1 MVGDPIS
8 NMLIAIKNAGV
19 VKKPTVSFGYS
30 KIKLAIAKIL
40 EREGFVKKAEVKGK
54 KNGKV
59 IEVEMI
65 YEKTGGPKVSGV
77 KRISKQS
84 KRVYKGYREIYK
96 IKNGT
101 GFAVYS
107 TTRGLVTD
115 TEARKAKLGG
125 EVLFEIW

>member
-8 NMLIAIKNAGV
+8 NMLITIKNAGA
-19 VKKPTVSFGYS
+19 VKKPAVSFGYS

-40 EREGFVKKAEVKGK
+40 EREGFIKKVEVKGK
-54 KNGKV
+54 KNGKA
-59 IEVEMI
+59 IEVEMV
-65 YEKTGGPKVSGV
+65 YEKTGEPKVSGV

-84 KRVYKGYREIYK
+84 KRVYGGYREIYK
-96 IKNGT
+96 IKNGI
-101 GFAVYS
+101 GLAVYS
-107 TTRGLVTD
+107 TTKGLVTD